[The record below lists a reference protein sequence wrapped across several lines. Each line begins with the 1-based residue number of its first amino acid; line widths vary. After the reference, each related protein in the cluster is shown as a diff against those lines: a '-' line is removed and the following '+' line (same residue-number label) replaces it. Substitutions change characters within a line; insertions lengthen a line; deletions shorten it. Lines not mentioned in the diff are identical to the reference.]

1 MLTVT
6 IQAGGLSSRLHG
18 DKALMPLA
26 GKPLIEHV
34 LQRVEGLGD
43 ELLITTN
50 RPEAYAYL
58 GVRLVRDA
66 YPGAGPLGGLQTAL
80 RAASG
85 ETILVVACDMPFIEL
100 SLLEH
105 MLGLAPKVDVVV
117 PRPNDLYEPLQ
128 AVYAR
133 SCLPAIE
140 KALKAGKQ
148 RVVSFFPD
156 VRVLTIEDDILD
168 RLDARGLS
176 FFNINTLEDFT
187 KAELMLR
194 AV

>member
-1 MLTVT
+1 MP
-6 IQAGGLSSRLHG
+6 S

-58 GVRLVRDA
+58 GARLVSDSS
-66 YPGAGPLGGLQTAL
+66 PNSGPLRGLQTAL

-85 ETILVVACDMPFIEL
+85 KTVLVVACDMPFVERG
-100 SLLEH
+100 LLEY
-105 MLGLAPKVDVVV
+105 MVGMSSDADVII
-117 PRPNDLYEPLQ
+117 PRREELYEPLQ

-133 SCLPAIE
+133 RCLPAVE
-140 KALKAGKQ
+140 STLGAGEQ
-148 RVVSFFPD
+148 RVMSFFRE
-156 VRVLTIEDDILD
+156 VRVLAVEGATLD
-168 RLDARGLS
+168 RLDPDGLS
-176 FFNINTLEDFT
+176 FFNINTLEDLER
-187 KAELMLR
+187 AEALLH
-194 AV
+194 AK